1 MGKLWGFPSKSWVTI
16 TAVGFFR
23 GFLAPFRGGLYVLKH
38 PLKRFLVVPLLLSA
52 ALAVATMIAAR
63 RYWSQELAGMVSST
77 PVLGGF
83 FLGIM
88 TVVGGVVLF
97 LIAQPLLLSVFSDQ
111 LSERVE
117 RDVLGQAPM
126 VPFLTSTGRA
136 LVHGLLKLV
145 LYGIALVVGL
155 GLTAVTGGLGTM
167 IGLALGGLSLAYD
180 GFDYPLARRGV
191 SFGGKWAFLASHPA
205 LTIGYGMGATVLYL
219 IPLAVF
225 VASPFAAVGATL
237 AYIDLEKV
245 EKAAPAPAPPEK
257 RPNVA
262 ANS

>member
-1 MGKLWGFPSKSWVTI
+1 ML
-16 TAVGFFR
+16 R
-23 GFLAPFRGGLYVLKH
+23 H
-38 PLKRFLVVPLLLSA
+38 PLKRYLFVPIMLGV

-63 RYWSQELAGMVSST
+63 RYWSQELASVVSGS

-97 LIAQPLLLSVFSDQ
+97 LIAQPLLLAVFSDQ

-117 RDVLGQAPM
+117 RDVLGTAPT

-155 GLTAVTGGLGTM
+155 GLTAVTGGLGSL
-167 IGLALGGLSLAYD
+167 IGIALAGLSLAYD
-180 GFDYPLARRGV
+180 GFDYPLARRGA
-191 SFGGKWAFLASHPA
+191 SFGAKWAFLARHPA
-205 LTIGYGMGATVLYL
+205 PDHRLRDRATVLYL
-219 IPLAVF
+219 IPFAVF
-225 VASPFAAVGATL
+225 VRLPFAAVGATL
-237 AYIDLEKV
+237 AYIDIGESRRRPRPRPG
-245 EKAAPAPAPPEK
+245 APEK
-257 RPNVA
+257 TA
-262 ANS
+262 QT

>member
-1 MGKLWGFPSKSWVTI
+1 MGL
-16 TAVGFFR
+16 FR
-23 GFLAPFRGGLYVLKH
+23 GFFAPFRGGLYVLRN
-38 PLKRFLVVPLLLSA
+38 PLKRFLLVPLVLSVGLA
-52 ALAVATMIAAR
+52 AVTMFAAR
-63 RYWSQELAGMVSST
+63 RYWSQELASVVSGS
-77 PVLGGF
+77 PVLGNF

-97 LIAQPLLLSVFSDQ
+97 LIAQPLLLAVFSDQ

-117 RDVLGQAPM
+117 RDVLGKAHT

-155 GLTAVTGGLGTM
+155 GLTAVTGGLGSL
-167 IGLALGGLSLAYD
+167 IGIALAALSLAYD
-180 GFDYPLARRGV
+180 GFDYPLARRGA
-191 SFGGKWAFLASHPA
+191 SFGAKWAFLARNPG
-205 LTIGYGMGATVLYL
+205 LTIGYGVGATVLYL
-219 IPLAVF
+219 IPFAVF

-237 AYIDLEKV
+237 AYIDI
-245 EKAAPAPAPPEK
+245 EKAASPSPAPGPVPPTPEK
-257 RPNVA
+257 TANAA

>member
-1 MGKLWGFPSKSWVTI
+1 M
-16 TAVGFFR
+16 GFFR
-23 GFLAPFRGGLYVLKH
+23 GFLAPFRGGLYVLRH
-38 PLKRFLVVPLLLSA
+38 PLKRFLLVPFVLSV
-52 ALAVATMIAAR
+52 ALAIVTMIAAR
-63 RYWSQELAGMVSST
+63 RYWGQELASMVSTS
-77 PVLGGF
+77 PVLGNF

-97 LIAQPLLLSVFSDQ
+97 LIAQPLLLAVFSDQ

-117 RDVLGQAPM
+117 RDVLGKAQT

-155 GLTAVTGGLGTM
+155 GLTAVTGGLGSLVG
-167 IGLALGGLSLAYD
+167 IALGGLSLAYD
-180 GFDYPLARRGV
+180 GFDYPLARRGA
-191 SFGGKWAFLASHPA
+191 SFGAKWAFLARHPG
-205 LTIGYGMGATVLYL
+205 LTVGYGIGATVLYL
-219 IPLAVF
+219 IPFAVF

-237 AYIDLEKV
+237 AYIDTEKEARGAV
-245 EKAAPAPAPPEK
+245 TPEK
-257 RPNVA
+257 RPNLA

>member
-1 MGKLWGFPSKSWVTI
+1 M
-16 TAVGFFR
+16 GFFR
-23 GFLAPFRGGLYVLKH
+23 GLAAPFRGGVYVMRH
-38 PLKRFLVVPLLLSA
+38 PLKRFLLVPFVLSVGL
-52 ALAVATMIAAR
+52 ALVTMFAAR
-63 RYWSQELAGMVSST
+63 RYWSQELDSMVASS
-77 PVLGGF
+77 PVLGNF

-97 LIAQPLLLSVFSDQ
+97 LIAQPLLLAVFSDQ

-117 RDVLGQAPM
+117 RDVLGTAHT

-155 GLTAVTGGLGTM
+155 GLTAVTGGLGSL
-167 IGLALGGLSLAYD
+167 IGIALAGLSLAYD
-180 GFDYPLARRGV
+180 GFDYPLARRGA
-191 SFGGKWAFLASHPA
+191 SFGAKWAFLARHPG
-205 LTIGYGMGATVLYL
+205 LTVGYGIGATVLYL
-219 IPLAVF
+219 IPFAVF

-237 AYIDLEKV
+237 AYIDT
-245 EKAAPAPAPPEK
+245 EKAAPDAVKAAADVATAEK

>member
-1 MGKLWGFPSKSWVTI
+1 M
-16 TAVGFFR
+16 GFFR
-23 GFLAPFRGGLYVLKH
+23 GFLAPFRGGLYVLRH
-38 PLKRFLVVPLLLSA
+38 PLKRYLLVPFLLSVV
-52 ALAVATMIAAR
+52 LATATMIAAR
-63 RYWSQELAGMVSST
+63 RYWSQELASLASSS

-97 LIAQPLLLSVFSDQ
+97 LIAQPLLLAVFSDH

-117 RDVLGQAPM
+117 RDVLGTAPT

-155 GLTAVTGGLGTM
+155 GLTAVTGGLGSL
-167 IGLALGGLSLAYD
+167 IGVALGGLSLAYD
-180 GFDYPLARRGV
+180 GFDYPLARRGA
-191 SFGGKWAFLASHPA
+191 SFGGKWAYLASHPG
-205 LTIGYGMGATVLYL
+205 LTVGYGIGATVLYL
-219 IPLAVF
+219 IPFAVF

-237 AYIDLEKV
+237 AYIDMEKSAPRPATG
-245 EKAAPAPAPPEK
+245 EKTA
-257 RPNVA
+257 NLA

>member
-1 MGKLWGFPSKSWVTI
+1 MGFL
-16 TAVGFFR
+16 R
-23 GFLAPFRGGLYVLKH
+23 GFLAPFRGGLYVFQH
-38 PLKRFLVVPLLLSA
+38 PLKRFLLAPLLLSI

-63 RYWSQELAGMVSST
+63 RYWSQELASMVSST
-77 PVLGGF
+77 PVLGNF

-97 LIAQPLLLSVFSDQ
+97 LIAQPLLLSVFSDA

-117 RDVLGQAPM
+117 RDVLGKAYA
-126 VPFLTSTGRA
+126 VPFFTSAGRA

-155 GLTAVTGGLGTM
+155 GLTAVTGGVGTI
-167 IGLALGGLSLAYD
+167 IGIALGGLSLAYD
-180 GFDYPLARRGV
+180 GFDYPLARRGA
-191 SFGGKWAFLASHPA
+191 SFGAKWAFLARHPG
-205 LTIGYGMGATVLYL
+205 LTFGYGLGATVLYL

-237 AYIDLEKV
+237 AYIDLEKADQAV
-245 EKAAPAPAPPEK
+245 PLPAAPEK

>member
-1 MGKLWGFPSKSWVTI
+1 MGFVR
-16 TAVGFFR
+16 GFF
-23 GFLAPFRGGLYVLKH
+23 APFRGGLYVLRH
-38 PLKRFLVVPLLLSA
+38 PLKRYLFIPIILGI
-52 ALAVATMIAAR
+52 ALAVVTMIAAR
-63 RYWSQELAGMVSST
+63 NYWSQELASVTSGS
-77 PVLGGF
+77 PVLGSF

-97 LIAQPLLLSVFSDQ
+97 LIAQPLLLAVFSDQ

-117 RDVLGQAPM
+117 RDVLGKAHS

-136 LVHGLLKLV
+136 LLHGLLKLV

-155 GLTAVTGGLGTM
+155 GLTAVTGGLGSL
-167 IGLALGGLSLAYD
+167 IGIALAGLSLAYD
-180 GFDYPLARRGV
+180 GFDYPLARRGA
-191 SFGGKWAFLASHPA
+191 SFGAKWAFLARHPA
-205 LTIGYGMGATVLYL
+205 LTLGYGLGASVLYL

-237 AYIDLEKV
+237 AYIDIEKS
-245 EKAAPAPAPPEK
+245 AAKVPVPAPEK
-257 RPNVA
+257 TANVA

>member
-1 MGKLWGFPSKSWVTI
+1 M
-16 TAVGFFR
+16 GFFR
-23 GFLAPFRGGLYVLKH
+23 GFLAPFRGGLYVLRH
-38 PLKRFLVVPLLLSA
+38 PLKRYLFVPIILSV
-52 ALAVATMIAAR
+52 ALAVVTMAAAR
-63 RYWSQELAGMVSST
+63 NYWSQELASVTAGA
-77 PVLGGF
+77 PVLGSF

-97 LIAQPLLLSVFSDQ
+97 LIAQPLLLAVFSDQ

-117 RDVLGQAPM
+117 RDVLGTAHT

-155 GLTAVTGGLGTM
+155 GLTAVSGGLGSLVG
-167 IGLALGGLSLAYD
+167 IALAGLSLAYD
-180 GFDYPLARRGV
+180 GFDYPLARRGA
-191 SFGGKWAFLASHPA
+191 SFGAKWAFLARNPM
-205 LTIGYGMGATVLYL
+205 LTIGYGFGATVLYL

-237 AYIDLEKV
+237 AFIDLEKAAEPKV
-245 EKAAPAPAPPEK
+245 APLEKT
-257 RPNVA
+257 PNAA

>member
-1 MGKLWGFPSKSWVTI
+1 M
-16 TAVGFFR
+16 GFFR
-23 GFLAPFRGGLYVLKH
+23 GFLAPFRGGLYVLRH
-38 PLKRFLVVPLLLSA
+38 PLKRYLVVPIILSIG
-52 ALAVATMIAAR
+52 LAVITMVAAR
-63 RYWSQELAGMVSST
+63 NYWSQELASVTSGS
-77 PVLGGF
+77 PVLGSF

-97 LIAQPLLLSVFSDQ
+97 LIAQPLLLAVFSDQ

-117 RDVLGQAPM
+117 RDVLGKAHT

-155 GLTAVTGGLGTM
+155 GLTAVSGGLGSLVG
-167 IGLALGGLSLAYD
+167 IALAGLSLAYD
-180 GFDYPLARRGV
+180 GFDYPLARRGA
-191 SFGGKWAFLASHPA
+191 SFGAKWAFLARNPM
-205 LTIGYGMGATVLYL
+205 LTIGYGFGATVLYL

-237 AYIDLEKV
+237 AFIDLEKV
-245 EKAAPAPAPPEK
+245 AEPKVAPLEKT
-257 RPNVA
+257 PNAA